1 LIFVESRVSLS
12 QKNFLKQEAF
22 MDLYGIAVVSRETG
36 IHESSLRRWEEM
48 NLISPS
54 RVDLGKTTVRV
65 YTAEEVALL
74 GRAKELIDGGYKL
87 RKALEIATL
96 EAEIE
101 AEEESDFDEE

>member
-1 LIFVESRVSLS
+1 MGLITP
-12 QKNFLKQEAF
+12 A
-22 MDLYGIAVVSRETG
+22 
-36 IHESSLRRWEEM
+36 
-48 NLISPS
+48 

-74 GRAKELIDGGYKL
+74 GRAKELMDTGYKL

>member
-1 LIFVESRVSLS
+1 
-12 QKNFLKQEAF
+12 
-22 MDLYGIAVVSRETG
+22 MDLYGIAIVSKETG

-48 NLISPS
+48 GLITPA

-74 GRAKELIDGGYKL
+74 GRAKELMDTGYKL
-87 RKALEIATL
+87 RKALEIAEL

-101 AEEESDFDEE
+101 AEEEEDIDEE

>member
-1 LIFVESRVSLS
+1 
-12 QKNFLKQEAF
+12 
-22 MDLYGIAVVSRETG
+22 MDLYGIAIVSKETG

-48 NLISPS
+48 GLINPA

-74 GRAKELIDGGYKL
+74 SRAKELIDGGYKL
-87 RKALEIATL
+87 RKALEIAKL

-101 AEEESDFDEE
+101 AEEEGDFDDE